1 MIPYEKWHGAG
12 NDFIIIDADA
22 NPVADQR
29 AFGREVCDRETGVG
43 ADGVL
48 FLALADSDPPRV
60 AMTDVQ
66 PDGSIAAMCGNGAR
80 CAAKWASTRLAT
92 DELIIETPDGD
103 RHATINGMNVTI
115 EMGPYSFDPAT
126 IPLARDTPLLD
137 EPVGD
142 LTVTAVHT
150 GVPHAVAFIDDIDTI
165 DLAAIAPPI
174 RHDPV
179 FPEGANVTVG
189 EKTSEGIRQRT
200 FERGVEGETRAC
212 GTGAVA
218 LAAVTYRR
226 DGRKGTESF
235 TVEPPGGQLEIEI
248 DEETAVLHGPVA
260 KTGTGE
266 LPPASP

>member
-12 NDFIIIDADA
+12 NDFIVINADA
-22 NPVADQR
+22 HPVSDQR
-29 AFGREVCDRETGVG
+29 EFGREVCDRATGVG

-48 FLALADSDPPRV
+48 FLSVSPGDPPRV
-60 AMTDVQ
+60 RMTDVQ

-80 CAAKWASTRLAT
+80 CAAKWASTRLDT
-92 DELIIETPDGD
+92 TELIIDTPDGD
-103 RHATINGMNVTI
+103 RRATVNGMDVTI
-115 EMGPYSFDPAT
+115 EMGPYSFDPDT
-126 IPLARDTPLLD
+126 IPLARDTPLID
-137 EPVGD
+137 EPVGE
-142 LTVTAVHT
+142 LTITAVHT
-150 GVPHAVAFIDDIDTI
+150 GVPHAVAFVDDIDAI

-179 FPEGANVTVG
+179 FPEGANVTIG
-189 EKTSEGIRQRT
+189 EETPERIRQRT

-218 LAAVTYRR
+218 LGAVVYRR
-226 DGRKGTESF
+226 DTLTGTTSF

-248 DEETAVLHGPVA
+248 DEETAILHGPVA

-266 LPPASP
+266 LPPANP